1 MAISFIYEVVRMDG
15 TAYKVFRNQK
25 KAEDYALSIK
35 RGEDDKIQ
43 ITRSAKGFVPYVYCL
58 YVK

>member
-43 ITRSAKGFVPYVYCL
+43 ITRSAKGFVPYVYYL
-58 YVK
+58 

>member
-1 MAISFIYEVVRMDG
+1 MAISFIYDVVRMDG
-15 TAYKVFRNQK
+15 TAYKAFRNQK

-43 ITRSAKGFVPYVYCL
+43 ITRSAKGFVPYVYYL
-58 YVK
+58 

>member
-15 TAYKVFRNQK
+15 TAYRVFRNQK

-43 ITRSAKGFVPYVYCL
+43 ITRSAKGFVPYVYYL
-58 YVK
+58 